1 MNSAHLIGF
10 FFVNYFVSSLYITI
24 DSDKGN
30 DTEQC
35 LYGSESCRSLRH
47 VANYTNGASNITI
60 EIVSSSLLMQ
70 DSAVFSNIN
79 GLNIIG
85 QGADIT
91 CNGGHF
97 NGTGIF
103 IKNCSEIALSS
114 FSIAKCGGK
123 FGSTYQSIA
132 IKDSFTLSISYVNIM
147 NSTGRGIVISNV
159 QGNVLVSNCNLLY
172 NGQLTKGETIGQ
184 GGMSV
189 TLNYT
194 DKSNYSFTNCN
205 FEHNLAY
212 TNSGWKHIYK
222 HGGGLQILI
231 YDSSQNKIILEN
243 CNFINNRALIAAGF
257 KLFIAG
263 NSTNNFISVVSGI
276 FKENEASG
284 GGGGADIGFSASRI
298 PQNNTVEMKHCY
310 FFHNK
315 GVFGGGLA
323 LFTGVHK
330 LRDLTH
336 SKIIITSCNFTNN
349 TASGGSAVDINKD
362 KINENG
368 CLIITE
374 ITFISC
380 QFTSNMAETHTQSN
394 HATASSVTQAGAFF
408 TSEIP
413 ATFQGHTTFSYN
425 YGSALYASSAKIT
438 FGNNSI
444 TRFLHNSGVIG
455 GAILLMTKSSLSF
468 GTNVTFYFTNNTASY
483 GGAICSLNTDTQYY
497 GYTESCFIDIP
508 TNNVTMIFDNN
519 TATTKIGADIFTS
532 SMLQCSITC
541 SIEHKV
547 HIEVKN
553 LFQMCFENIHAQYIA
568 TPTFNVTV
576 LEDWITAAPGQL
588 FHMKISQHD
597 YFNNEVGK
605 LFPLSASLINIK
617 GSIKIDPN
625 YVRVTSNISKLYG
638 LPQSNATLVLQS
650 NIIANIRIEVNV
662 VLSHCP
668 PGFYFD
674 NSKYKCNCSAPLGS
688 IPMYEGIYRCTD
700 DDSSVLITDTWAGY
714 VTIGSSIDINMQNQT
729 DENFVTSNCDAYLC
743 SYSSSRRAHYKLPRI
758 ASELNY
764 FICGPYREGVLCTEC
779 TAGNVT
785 YYHSPSYQCGSI
797 ENCRYGII
805 YYALSEL
812 LPVTVLFLIILLFN
826 INMTSGAVYTFI
838 LYSQL
843 MSVLYIDAFGAIEV
857 DSSNIFQFLTSFY
870 SILYGIVDLN
880 ILNIDSLSFCLH
892 ESFSIMDLLIIKYAT
907 TLYALFLVTATIVVL
922 KLNSFYTCIKLC
934 HKCGRRN
941 IRGSV
946 INGLTA
952 FLTLSY
958 FQCVNTTYTILIP
971 VVLQGKGLKSMAT
984 VPLFAGNM
992 PYMGKDHLKYAIP
1005 AVLCFIIVILPLP
1018 LILLMEPILVK
1029 LSSKIRRRVF
1039 VYYVHKLRLKL
1050 KPFLDSFQGCFKD
1063 NCRCFAGLF
1072 FLYRVLL
1079 FLPVIYSMSIIK
1091 CYVYITVML
1100 LVIFLL
1106 HSIVHPFQERWHN
1119 FVDLSLLS
1127 NLVIVNL
1134 LTVVNYYSSL
1144 WGSNAPIDTD
1154 LILPIQLI
1162 LLSYPLLYII
1172 LYIVYSLYKAYIKGK
1187 LVCKKK
1193 ADCRTEEDSLPYRL
1207 VQVSYGAIADVH

>member
-1 MNSAHLIGF
+1 MHYLISFLF
-10 FFVNYFVSSLYITI
+10 FNYFVSSLYITI

-70 DSAVFSNIN
+70 DSAVFSDIN
-79 GLNIIG
+79 RLNIIG

-103 IKNCSEIALSS
+103 IKNCSEITLSN
-114 FSIAKCGGK
+114 FSITKCGGK

-132 IKDSFTLSISYVNIM
+132 INDSFTVSISYVNIM

-172 NGQLTKGETIGQ
+172 NGQLTAFLKEETIGQ

-189 TLNYT
+189 TLSYT
-194 DKSNYSFTNCN
+194 NKSNYSFTNCN

-231 YDSSQNKIILEN
+231 IDSFQNKIILEN
-243 CNFINNRALIAAGF
+243 CNFINNSAPIAAGF
-257 KLFIAG
+257 KLFILG
-263 NSTNNFISVVSGI
+263 NSNNNFVSVLGAI
-276 FKENEASG
+276 FKENKAKTGKTG
-284 GGGGADIGFSASRI
+284 GAGGGADIGCATSYHHV
-298 PQNNTVEMKHCY
+298 PQNNTIKLTGCE
-310 FFHNK
+310 FFDNEAN
-315 GVFGGGLA
+315 FGGGLA
-323 LFTGVHK
+323 LFASLHQF
-330 LRDLTH
+330 TH
-336 SKIIITSCNFTNN
+336 IMKNKIFVEFCNFSNN
-349 TASGGSAVDINKD
+349 SASEGSAIGINKN
-362 KINENG
+362 KINEKG
-368 CLIITE
+368 YLIITE

-380 QFTSNMAETHTQSN
+380 QFTYNMAKRHTQSN
-394 HATASSVTQAGAFF
+394 HATASSVPRAGAFF

-425 YGSALYASSAKIT
+425 YGSALYASSTKIT

-444 TRFLHNSGVIG
+444 TKFLHNSGVIG

-468 GTNVTFYFTNNTASY
+468 GTNITLYFTNNTASY

-519 TATTKIGADIFTS
+519 TATTEIGADIFAS
-532 SMLQCSITC
+532 SMLQCSIAC
-541 SIEHKV
+541 SIEHNV

-553 LFQMCFENIHAQYIA
+553 LFEMCFENIHAQYIA
-568 TPTFNVTV
+568 TPTVNVTV
-576 LEDWITAAPGQL
+576 LKDNIAVLPGAPFKPGLVQY
-588 FHMKISQHD
+588 D
-597 YFNNEVGK
+597 YFNNDVGI
-605 LFPLSASLINIK
+605 LFPLFASLVNTKGNIRLHANHVNIGSGFTILK
-617 GSIKIDPN
+617 GVPN
-625 YVRVTSNISKLYG
+625 SS
-638 LPQSNATLVLQS
+638 ATLVLES
-650 NIIANIRIEVNV
+650 NIIANIRVEVNV
-662 VLSHCP
+662 VLFYCP
-668 PGFYFD
+668 PGLYLVPGKD
-674 NSKYKCNCSAPLGS
+674 ECLCSAIHPNS
-688 IPMYEGIYRCTD
+688 PMYEGIYRCANYMLA
-700 DDSSVLITDTWAGY
+700 SVLIAGKWAGY
-714 VTIGSSIDINMQNQT
+714 LPIGTQNQT
-729 DENFVTSNCDAYLC
+729 DDNFVTGNCNTNLCNFSNKNHKRSHHVLP
-743 SYSSSRRAHYKLPRI
+743 YSTLKL
-758 ASELNY
+758 NH
-764 FICGPYREGVLCTEC
+764 FICGPYREGVFCTEC

-812 LPVTVLFLIILLFN
+812 LPVTVLFLIILIFN

-843 MSVLYIDAFGAIEV
+843 ITVTSIDAFGAIKTGTGT
-857 DSSNIFQFLTSFY
+857 ILQFLTSVY
-870 SILYGIVDLN
+870 SILYGIVDMN
-880 ILNIDSLSFCLH
+880 ILNIDNLSFCLH

-907 TLYALFLVTATIVVL
+907 TLYALFLVTVTIVVL

-1005 AVLCFIIVILPLP
+1005 AVLCIIIVILPLP

-1039 VYYVHKLRLKL
+1039 VYYFHKLRLKL

-1063 NCRCFAGLF
+1063 NCHCFAGLF
-1072 FLYRVLL
+1072 FLYRVLV
-1079 FLPVIYSMSIIK
+1079 FLPMLHSQNIIK
-1091 CYVYITVML
+1091 SYMYIT
-1100 LVIFLL
+1100 
-1106 HSIVHPFQERWHN
+1106 
-1119 FVDLSLLS
+1119 
-1127 NLVIVNL
+1127 
-1134 LTVVNYYSSL
+1134 
-1144 WGSNAPIDTD
+1144 
-1154 LILPIQLI
+1154 IQLCI
-1162 LLSYPLLYII
+1162 TSCNI
-1172 LYIVYSLYKAYIKGK
+1172 S
-1187 LVCKKK
+1187 
-1193 ADCRTEEDSLPYRL
+1193 
-1207 VQVSYGAIADVH
+1207 IAQYCSPISEKVA

>member
-1 MNSAHLIGF
+1 MHYLISFLF
-10 FFVNYFVSSLYITI
+10 FNYFVSSLYVTI

-35 LYGSESCRSLRH
+35 LYGSESCRSLGH

-70 DSAVFSNIN
+70 DSAVFSDIN

-97 NGTGIF
+97 NGIGMF
-103 IKNCSEIALSS
+103 IKNCSKIALSN
-114 FSIAKCGGK
+114 FSITKCGGK

-147 NSTGRGIVISNV
+147 NSTGCGIVISNV

-189 TLNYT
+189 TLSNT
-194 DKSNYSFTNCN
+194 NKSNYSFTNCN
-205 FEHNLAY
+205 FEHNLITY
-212 TNSGWKHIYK
+212 TNSAWKHTYE

-243 CNFINNRALIAAGF
+243 CNFINNRAPIAAGF
-257 KLFIAG
+257 KLFIRG
-263 NSTNNFISVVSGI
+263 NSNNNFVSVRGAI
-276 FKENEASG
+276 FKENKAKTGKTG
-284 GGGGADIGFSASRI
+284 GAGGGADIGYAASCYV
-298 PQNNTVEMKHCY
+298 PQNNTIKLTDCE
-310 FFHNK
+310 FFDNEAN
-315 GVFGGGLA
+315 FGGGLA
-323 LFTGVHK
+323 LFASLHQF
-330 LRDLTH
+330 TH
-336 SKIIITSCNFTNN
+336 IMKNKILIEFCNFSNN
-349 TASGGSAVDINKD
+349 SASEGSAVGINKN
-362 KINENG
+362 KINEKG
-368 CLIITE
+368 YLIITE

-380 QFTSNMAETHTQSN
+380 QFTNNMAERRTQSN

-468 GTNVTFYFTNNTASY
+468 GPNVTLYFTNNTASY

-519 TATTKIGADIFTS
+519 TATTKIGADIFAS

-541 SIEHKV
+541 SIEHNV
-547 HIEVKN
+547 DIEVKN

-568 TPTFNVTV
+568 TPTVNVTV
-576 LEDWITAAPGQL
+576 LEDNITASPGIPFKMNLTQY
-588 FHMKISQHD
+588 D
-597 YFNNEVGK
+597 YFNNNVSI
-605 LFPLSASLINIK
+605 LFPLFASLIDTKGNIWLRDNHVCFRSTLK
-617 GSIKIDPN
+617 GSPH
-625 YVRVTSNISKLYG
+625 SS
-638 LPQSNATLVLQS
+638 ATLVLES
-650 NIIANIRIEVNV
+650 NIIANIRVEVNV
-662 VLSHCP
+662 VLTYCP
-668 PGFYFD
+668 PGLYLVED
-674 NSKYKCNCSAPLGS
+674 HLCTCSAIHPDS
-688 IPMYEGIYRCTD
+688 PMYEGIYRCANYI
-700 DDSSVLITDTWAGY
+700 SSVLITGKWAGY
-714 VTIGSSIDINMQNQT
+714 LPIGTQNQT
-729 DENFVTSNCDAYLC
+729 DDNFVTGNCNTNLC
-743 SYSSSRRAHYKLPRI
+743 NFNHTKSHHVLPLI
-758 ASELNY
+758 SSELNH

-812 LPVTVLFLIILLFN
+812 LPVTVLFLIILIFN

-843 MSVLYIDAFGAIEV
+843 ITVTSIDAFGAIETGTGT
-857 DSSNIFQFLTSFY
+857 ILQFLTSFY
-870 SILYGIVDLN
+870 SILYGIVDMN

-907 TLYALFLVTATIVVL
+907 TLYAFFLVTATIVVL

-971 VVLQGKGLKSMAT
+971 VTLQGKGLKSMAT

-1005 AVLCFIIVILPLP
+1005 AVLCIIIVILPLP
-1018 LILLMEPILVK
+1018 LLLLMEPILVK
-1029 LSSKIRRRVF
+1029 LSSKIGRRVF
-1039 VYYVHKLRLKL
+1039 IHYVHKLRLKL

-1072 FLYRVLL
+1072 FLYRVLV
-1079 FLPVIYSMSIIK
+1079 FLPMLRSQNILESYK
-1091 CYVYITVML
+1091 YITLLL

-1106 HSIVHPFQERWHN
+1106 HSIVHPFQKRWHN
-1119 FVDLSLLS
+1119 IVDLSLLS

-1134 LTVVNYYSSL
+1134 LTIFNYYSSL
-1144 WGSNAPIDTD
+1144 WGSNSPIDTD
-1154 LILPIQLI
+1154 LILPIQLM

-1172 LYIVYSLYKAYIKGK
+1172 LYILYSLYKVYIKGK
-1187 LVCKKK
+1187 LACKTRV
-1193 ADCRTEEDSLPYRL
+1193 DCSIEEDSLPSRL
-1207 VQVSYGAIADVH
+1207 IEDYSVSNKSYGTIN